1 MTGFERSPFGNG
13 VVTGS
18 GGNVTSNVNTH
29 FGTRDTGGTT
39 GVNKIEGVKEELIID
54 FTGAMFNEVGGF
66 LIPFVLP
73 AGAIIKAVYMTV
85 DEVFVTGGTFTALDI
100 GTSGSEATNGFSV
113 TDAQLEAAATVNLT
127 GALSGTWDG
136 EAPLAADTVIDA
148 VLTGA
153 GASLTDAGKARFTIL
168 FDRTVVSP
176 SPALP
181 A

>member
-1 MTGFERSPFGNG
+1 MSGFERSPFGDG
-13 VVTGS
+13 VLVGS

-29 FGTRDTGGTT
+29 FGTRDTGGTV

-54 FTGAMFNEVGGF
+54 FTGKDFNDGIGLG

-85 DEVFVTGGTFTALDI
+85 EEVFVTGGTFTALDI
-100 GTSGSEATNGFSV
+100 GTDGSEATNGFSV
-113 TDAQLEAAATVNLT
+113 TDTQLETAATVNLT
-127 GALSGTWDG
+127 GALSGTWDA
-136 EAPLAADTVIDA
+136 EAALAADTTVSA

-168 FDRTVVSP
+168 FDRTAVSP
-176 SPALP
+176 SPAE